1 LAVAVV
7 DLSTTKLAVLAVLA
21 VVDITMS
28 ALEALEHPGKVLQ
41 GQVALQQ
48 PPVIPAAAAAA
59 LAL

>member
-1 LAVAVV
+1 MV
-7 DLSTTKLAVLAVLA
+7 DLPPTTLAVLAVLA
-21 VVDITMS
+21 VVDITIP
-28 ALEALEHPGKVLQ
+28 ALEVLEHPGKVLR